1 MKSFI
6 SSLILTG
13 ALWVSIPMSAQ
24 RPMNERVHDKVA
36 TKEAPRIQFVGKKQG
51 PNLFQSAAASV
62 TADFSCQSAGSAI
75 TVWEENFDDGTDGWT
90 FTNAEDFSW
99 TVKKITSTTD
109 PSRDFSTYDPDD
121 VQSLYIEGPIQLFR
135 RGIAMATSG
144 QIDVPANAMLKGYI
158 GFTQNMDDYC
168 RLQISVSADAFET
181 SEILWN
187 SADEDGEK
195 PWRWHEFS
203 VSLEKYSGRKIQIR
217 FTYGP
222 GKDDSFG
229 TGGYMGDFAIDGLKI
244 TGVSTVEQ
252 VEAATGEV
260 IAFADMSSG
269 SPTAWQWSFPGG
281 TPSTSTD
288 QNPRVF
294 YTRDGVYDVT
304 LTVSNADG
312 SDTKTRTG
320 FVKVTGSAPLAQILP
335 PATFRFSETRLPM
348 VAPLVGVQYRDNST
362 NYPTSWEW
370 TFDGVDPEPYARVT
384 SHEENPIVG
393 YSYMHKQGVSLRV
406 ENEHGESND
415 TVEVSVEYSGLITNL
430 EPGDRAATFDLE
442 DRGTFP
448 GTNK

>member
-62 TADFSCQSAGSAI
+62 TADFSCQSAGSAV
-75 TVWEENFDDGTDGWT
+75 TVWEEDFDDGTDGWT

-121 VQSLYIEGPIQLFR
+121 VQSLYIEGPYQSFK

-187 SADEDGEK
+187 SARTERSRGVGMSFRFLWRNIPVGRFRFVLRMVPEK
-195 PWRWHEFS
+195 TIRSEPVVIWAI
-203 VSLEKYSGRKIQIR
+203 SL
-217 FTYGP
+217 
-222 GKDDSFG
+222 
-229 TGGYMGDFAIDGLKI
+229 
-244 TGVSTVEQ
+244 STV
-252 VEAATGEV
+252 
-260 IAFADMSSG
+260 
-269 SPTAWQWSFPGG
+269 
-281 TPSTSTD
+281 
-288 QNPRVF
+288 
-294 YTRDGVYDVT
+294 
-304 LTVSNADG
+304 
-312 SDTKTRTG
+312 
-320 FVKVTGSAPLAQILP
+320 
-335 PATFRFSETRLPM
+335 
-348 VAPLVGVQYRDNST
+348 
-362 NYPTSWEW
+362 
-370 TFDGVDPEPYARVT
+370 
-384 SHEENPIVG
+384 
-393 YSYMHKQGVSLRV
+393 
-406 ENEHGESND
+406 
-415 TVEVSVEYSGLITNL
+415 
-430 EPGDRAATFDLE
+430 
-442 DRGTFP
+442 
-448 GTNK
+448 

>member
-75 TVWEENFDDGTDGWT
+75 TVWKEDFDDGTDGWT

-121 VQSLYIEGPIQLFR
+121 VQSLYIEGPYQSFK

-222 GKDDSFG
+222 GKNDSFG

-269 SPTAWQWSFPGG
+269 SPTAW
-281 TPSTSTD
+281 
-288 QNPRVF
+288 
-294 YTRDGVYDVT
+294 
-304 LTVSNADG
+304 
-312 SDTKTRTG
+312 
-320 FVKVTGSAPLAQILP
+320 
-335 PATFRFSETRLPM
+335 
-348 VAPLVGVQYRDNST
+348 
-362 NYPTSWEW
+362 
-370 TFDGVDPEPYARVT
+370 
-384 SHEENPIVG
+384 
-393 YSYMHKQGVSLRV
+393 
-406 ENEHGESND
+406 
-415 TVEVSVEYSGLITNL
+415 
-430 EPGDRAATFDLE
+430 
-442 DRGTFP
+442 
-448 GTNK
+448 